1 MSTPE
6 VRDKTAAKKFSQRL
20 IEACDVSPN
29 IPEYGRGRQVVIANE
44 LNISQEAVRKYFSGE
59 SMPKQDKM
67 KKLATFLEVEQAWLA
82 LGEKSEVSR
91 DAKRL
96 AGKIA
101 DASVMFTA
109 GTIQLAGGNCAFPP
123 ESDPKGAYIDIY
135 AIIKGVR
142 YDINVA
148 SARET
153 SPGMFEITVPHE
165 FKELTCI
172 ACVVW
177 QAPCFDLLELS
188 HDLIERH
195 KVRRSVA
202 YSVTIN
208 RLNGRYFTGED
219 EWSKFQPSGGNS

>member
-1 MSTPE
+1 MSEPE
-6 VRDKTAAKKFSQRL
+6 VRDKTAAKKFSVRL
-20 IEACDVSPN
+20 IEACDSSPN
-29 IPEYGRGRQVVIANE
+29 IPEYGKGRQVVIANE
-44 LNISQEAVRKYFSGE
+44 LGISQEAVRKYFSGE
-59 SMPKQDKM
+59 SMPKQEKM
-67 KKLATFLEVEQAWLA
+67 RKLATFLEVEQAWLA

-109 GTIQLAGGNCAFPP
+109 GTIQLAGGNCAFPA
-123 ESDPKGAYIDIY
+123 EDDPRADCVDIY

-148 SARET
+148 SAHEI
-153 SPGMFEITVPHE
+153 SPGMFEVVVPRE
-165 FKELTCI
+165 FKELKCI
-172 ACVVW
+172 ACVIY
-177 QAPCFDLLELS
+177 QAPYFDLLELTT
-188 HDLIERH
+188 DMIDRH
-195 KVRRSVA
+195 KVRRSVD

-219 EWSKFQPSGGNS
+219 EWSKFQPSGGSN

>member
-1 MSTPE
+1 MSEPE
-6 VRDKTAAKKFSQRL
+6 VRDRTAAKKFSARL
-20 IEACDVSPN
+20 IEACDASPN
-29 IPEYGRGRQVVIANE
+29 IPEYGKGRQVVIANE

-59 SMPKQDKM
+59 SMPKQEKM
-67 KKLATFLEVEQAWLA
+67 RKLATFLEVEQAWLA

-123 ESDPKGAYIDIY
+123 EDDPRASYVDIY

-142 YDINVA
+142 HDINVA
-148 SARET
+148 SAHEI
-153 SPGMFEITVPHE
+153 SPGMFEVIIPRE
-165 FKELTCI
+165 FKDLKCI
-172 ACVVW
+172 ACVIW

-188 HDLIERH
+188 TDLIDRH
-195 KVRRSVA
+195 KVRRSVD

-208 RLNGRYFTGED
+208 RLNGHYFTGED
-219 EWSKFQPSGGNS
+219 EWSKFQPLGVGN